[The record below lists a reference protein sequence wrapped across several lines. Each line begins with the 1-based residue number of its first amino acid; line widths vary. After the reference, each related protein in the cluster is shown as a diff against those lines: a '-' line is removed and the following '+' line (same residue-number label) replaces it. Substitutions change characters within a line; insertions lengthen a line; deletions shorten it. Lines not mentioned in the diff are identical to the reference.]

1 MPEQLIGVT
10 RSVNIKFVIK
20 GPVGGL
26 GSRSLLWFLPRFP
39 APILVRFF
47 LASECPMWRIR
58 ARLALYCMSWGIQP
72 PLSVVCLVW
81 VRNKDS
87 AGYRGTLHDSP
98 NRCCVLS
105 FLCAVNS
112 TENPLP
118 FGKQCASVFA
128 FLHQFALHD
137 NAYVRRCSPSCLLR
151 NICLHSF
158 TGHVVAF
165 SEHWPTC
172 RNIWQLF
179 AIIALD
185 E

>member
-1 MPEQLIGVT
+1 MLVLVLHFALCFWCKFCMLHIVLELVGLTIRVSGPLLIGWMNPTKSKLRYLEAMPEQLIGVT

-20 GPVGGL
+20 GPEGGL

-47 LASECPMWRIR
+47 LASEYPMWRIR

-72 PLSVVCLVW
+72 PLRVVCLVW

-105 FLCAVNS
+105 FLFSVNS
-112 TENPLP
+112 TERI
-118 FGKQCASVFA
+118 
-128 FLHQFALHD
+128 FLT
-137 NAYVRRCSPSCLLR
+137 Y
-151 NICLHSF
+151 I
-158 TGHVVAF
+158 
-165 SEHWPTC
+165 
-172 RNIWQLF
+172 
-179 AIIALD
+179 
-185 E
+185 

>member
-1 MPEQLIGVT
+1 MLVLVLHFALCFWSKCCMLHRVLELAGLTIRVSGPLLIGLMNPKSKLRYLEAMPEQLIGVA
-10 RSVNIKFVIK
+10 RSVNIKFVIR

-72 PLSVVCLVW
+72 PLSVVCLGW

-105 FLCAVNS
+105 SLCAVNS
-112 TENPLP
+112 AE
-118 FGKQCASVFA
+118 
-128 FLHQFALHD
+128 
-137 NAYVRRCSPSCLLR
+137 
-151 NICLHSF
+151 
-158 TGHVVAF
+158 
-165 SEHWPTC
+165 
-172 RNIWQLF
+172 
-179 AIIALD
+179 
-185 E
+185 